1 MKNLFLLK
9 WINLNNK
16 IMLINLKCEIQELFG
31 GSLIDI
37 DFNKINIYVGQNG
50 TGKTVLLKLAWLGTY
65 ITSNKI
71 LEERGFL
78 PQNSI
83 QEDFVNHTIS
93 KVFDEV
99 DFNGKMVFTFENNL
113 TTTLIFE
120 KGICIDITFSNLT
133 KENKVTNI
141 LFMSKELRLFTELVR
156 YLKLRKRVNGTER
169 IMSPDAFEEIL
180 DDYKIYDA
188 LAVEHL
194 LQNLP
199 LEFSE
204 EVSKVLVENYDFK
217 KNPTR
222 LEVNLET
229 CSFLLEYS
237 DNTTEN
243 VLKLG
248 AGHQSILNMFAMNSI
263 QNK

>member
-1 MKNLFLLK
+1 
-9 WINLNNK
+9 
-16 IMLINLKCEIQELFG
+16 MLINLKCEIQELFG
-31 GSLIDI
+31 GGKIDI

-50 TGKTVLLKLAWLGTY
+50 TGKTVLLKLAWFGTY

-78 PQNSI
+78 PQDSI

-93 KVFDEV
+93 KVFEEV
-99 DFNGKMVFTFENNL
+99 DFNGKMVFNFENNL
-113 TTTLIFE
+113 TTTVIFE

-169 IMSPDAFEEIL
+169 IMSPAAFEEIL
-180 DDYKIYDA
+180 NDYKIYDA

-204 EVSKVLVENYDFK
+204 MISKVLVENYDFK

-237 DNTTEN
+237 DNTIEN

-263 QNK
+263 QTNKNL

>member
-1 MKNLFLLK
+1 
-9 WINLNNK
+9 
-16 IMLINLKCEIQELFG
+16 MLINLKCEIQELFG
-31 GSLIDI
+31 GGKIDI

-50 TGKTVLLKLAWLGTY
+50 TGKTVLLKLAWFGTY

-93 KVFDEV
+93 KVFEEV
-99 DFNGKMVFTFENNL
+99 DFNGKMVFNFENNL
-113 TTTLIFE
+113 TTTVIFE

-169 IMSPDAFEEIL
+169 IMSPAAFEEIL
-180 DDYKIYDA
+180 NDYKIYDA

-222 LEVNLET
+222 LEVDLET

>member
-1 MKNLFLLK
+1 
-9 WINLNNK
+9 
-16 IMLINLKCEIQELFG
+16 MLINLKCEIQELFG
-31 GSLIDI
+31 GGKIDI

-50 TGKTVLLKLAWLGTY
+50 TGKTVLLKLAWFGTY

-93 KVFDEV
+93 KVFEEV
-99 DFNGKMVFTFENNL
+99 DFNGKMVFNFENNL
-113 TTTLIFE
+113 TTTVIFE

-169 IMSPDAFEEIL
+169 IMSPAAFEEIL
-180 DDYKIYDA
+180 NDYKIYDA

-204 EVSKVLVENYDFK
+204 MISKVLVENYDFK

-263 QNK
+263 QTK

>member
-1 MKNLFLLK
+1 
-9 WINLNNK
+9 
-16 IMLINLKCEIQELFG
+16 MLINLKCEIQELFG
-31 GSLIDI
+31 GSEIDI

-50 TGKTVLLKLAWLGTY
+50 TGKTVLLKLAWFGTY

-93 KVFDEV
+93 KVFEEV
-99 DFNGKMVFTFENNL
+99 DFNGKMVFNFENNL
-113 TTTLIFE
+113 TTTVIFE

-169 IMSPDAFEEIL
+169 IMSPAAFEEIL
-180 DDYKIYDA
+180 NDYKIYDA

-204 EVSKVLVENYDFK
+204 MISKVLVENYDFK

-237 DNTTEN
+237 DNTIEN

-263 QNK
+263 QTK

>member
-16 IMLINLKCEIQELFG
+16 IMLINIKCEIQELFG
-31 GSLIDI
+31 GSKIDI

-50 TGKTVLLKLAWLGTY
+50 TGKTVLLKLAWFGTY

-93 KVFDEV
+93 KVFEEV
-99 DFNGKMVFTFENNL
+99 DFNGKMVFNFENNL
-113 TTTLIFE
+113 TTTVIFE

-180 DDYKIYDA
+180 NDYKIYDA

-222 LEVNLET
+222 LEVDLET

-263 QNK
+263 QTK

>member
-1 MKNLFLLK
+1 
-9 WINLNNK
+9 
-16 IMLINLKCEIQELFG
+16 MLINLKCEIQELFG
-31 GSLIDI
+31 GSKIDI

-93 KVFDEV
+93 KVFEEV
-99 DFNGKMVFTFENNL
+99 DFNGKMVFNFENNL
-113 TTTLIFE
+113 TTTVIFE

-169 IMSPDAFEEIL
+169 IMSPAAFEEIL
-180 DDYKIYDA
+180 NDYKIYDA

-204 EVSKVLVENYDFK
+204 MISKVLVENYDFK
-217 KNPTR
+217 NNPTR
-222 LEVNLET
+222 LEVDLET
-229 CSFLLEYS
+229 CNFLLEYS
-237 DNTTEN
+237 NNTTEN

-248 AGHQSILNMFAMNSI
+248 AGHQSILNMFTMNLI
-263 QNK
+263 QTNKNL

>member
-1 MKNLFLLK
+1 
-9 WINLNNK
+9 
-16 IMLINLKCEIQELFG
+16 MLTNIKCEIQELFG

-50 TGKTVLLKLAWLGTY
+50 TGKTVLLKLAWFGTY

-93 KVFDEV
+93 KVFEEV
-99 DFNGKMVFTFENNL
+99 DFNGKMVFNFENNL

-120 KGICIDITFSNLT
+120 KGICIDITYSNLT

-169 IMSPDAFEEIL
+169 IMSPTAFEEIL

-204 EVSKVLVENYDFK
+204 TISKVLVENYDFK

-222 LEVNLET
+222 LQVDLET

-237 DNTTEN
+237 DNTIEN
-243 VLKLG
+243 VLRLG

-263 QNK
+263 QTK

>member
-1 MKNLFLLK
+1 
-9 WINLNNK
+9 
-16 IMLINLKCEIQELFG
+16 MLINLKCEIQELFG

-93 KVFDEV
+93 KVFEEV
-99 DFNGKMVFTFENNL
+99 DFNGKMVFNFENNL
-113 TTTLIFE
+113 TTTVIFE

-133 KENKVTNI
+133 KENRVTNI

-180 DDYKIYDA
+180 NDYKIYDA
-188 LAVEHL
+188 LVVEQL

-217 KNPTR
+217 NDPTK
-222 LEVNLET
+222 LEVDLET
-229 CSFLLEYS
+229 CKFLLEYS
-237 DNTTEN
+237 NGTVEN

-248 AGHQSILNMFAMNSI
+248 AGHQSILNIFAMNSI
-263 QNK
+263 QTK

>member
-1 MKNLFLLK
+1 
-9 WINLNNK
+9 
-16 IMLINLKCEIQELFG
+16 MLINLKCEIQELFG
-31 GSLIDI
+31 GGKIDI
-37 DFNKINIYVGQNG
+37 GFNKINTYVGKNG
-50 TGKTVLLKLAWLGTY
+50 TGKTVLLKLAWFGTY

-93 KVFDEV
+93 KVFEEV
-99 DFNGKMVFTFENNL
+99 DFNGKMVFNFENNL
-113 TTTLIFE
+113 TTTVIFE
-120 KGICIDITFSNLT
+120 KGICIDITYSNLT

-169 IMSPDAFEEIL
+169 IVSPTAFEEIL
-180 DDYKIYDA
+180 NDYKIYDA
-188 LAVEHL
+188 LLVEQL

-204 EVSKVLVENYDFK
+204 EVSEVLVKNYDFK
-217 KNPTR
+217 NAPTK
-222 LEVNLET
+222 LEVDLET
-229 CSFLLEYS
+229 CKFLLEYS
-237 DNTTEN
+237 DGTVEN

-248 AGHQSILNMFAMNSI
+248 AGHQSILNMFTMNFI
-263 QNK
+263 QNKQF

>member
-1 MKNLFLLK
+1 
-9 WINLNNK
+9 
-16 IMLINLKCEIQELFG
+16 MLINLKCEIQELFG

-50 TGKTVLLKLAWLGTY
+50 TGKTVLLKLAWFGTY

-93 KVFDEV
+93 KVFEDV
-99 DFNGKMVFTFENNL
+99 DFNGKMVFNFENNL

-120 KGICIDITFSNLT
+120 KGICIDITYSNLT

-180 DDYKIYDA
+180 NDYKIYDA

-222 LEVNLET
+222 LEVDLET
-229 CSFLLEYS
+229 CNFLLEYS

-263 QNK
+263 QTK

>member
-1 MKNLFLLK
+1 
-9 WINLNNK
+9 
-16 IMLINLKCEIQELFG
+16 MLINIKCEIQELFG
-31 GSLIDI
+31 GSKIDI

-50 TGKTVLLKLAWLGTY
+50 TGKTVLLKLAWFGTY

-133 KENKVTNI
+133 KENRVTNI

-180 DDYKIYDA
+180 NDYKIYDA
-188 LAVEHL
+188 LVVEQL

-204 EVSKVLVENYDFK
+204 EVSKTLVDAYNFK
-217 KNPTR
+217 DSPTK
-222 LEVNLET
+222 LEVDLET

-237 DNTTEN
+237 DGTVEN

-248 AGHQSILNMFAMNSI
+248 AGHQSILNIFTINLI
-263 QNK
+263 QNKQF

>member
-1 MKNLFLLK
+1 
-9 WINLNNK
+9 
-16 IMLINLKCEIQELFG
+16 MLINLKCEIQELFG
-31 GSLIDI
+31 GGKIDI
-37 DFNKINIYVGQNG
+37 GFNKINTYVGKNG
-50 TGKTVLLKLAWLGTY
+50 TGKTVLLKLAWFGTY

-169 IMSPDAFEEIL
+169 IMSPAAFEEIL
-180 DDYKIYDA
+180 NDYKIYDA

-204 EVSKVLVENYDFK
+204 MISKVLVENYDFK

-263 QNK
+263 

>member
-1 MKNLFLLK
+1 MLKN
-9 WINLNNK
+9 I
-16 IMLINLKCEIQELFG
+16 KCEIQELFG
-31 GSLIDI
+31 GSKIDI

-50 TGKTVLLKLAWLGTY
+50 TGKTVLLKLAWFGTY

-83 QEDFVNHTIS
+83 QENFVNHTIS
-93 KVFDEV
+93 KVFEEV
-99 DFNGKMVFTFENNL
+99 DFNGKMVFNFENNL

-120 KGICIDITFSNLT
+120 KGICIDITYSNLT

-169 IMSPDAFEEIL
+169 IMSPAAFEEIL
-180 DDYKIYDA
+180 NDYKIYDA

-204 EVSKVLVENYDFK
+204 MISKVLVENYDFK

-222 LEVNLET
+222 LEVDLET

-263 QNK
+263 QTK

>member
-1 MKNLFLLK
+1 
-9 WINLNNK
+9 
-16 IMLINLKCEIQELFG
+16 MLINLKCEIQELFG

-50 TGKTVLLKLAWLGTY
+50 TGKTVLLKLAWFGTY

-93 KVFDEV
+93 KVFEEV
-99 DFNGKMVFTFENNL
+99 DFNGKMVFNFENNL
-113 TTTLIFE
+113 TTTVIFE

-169 IMSPDAFEEIL
+169 IMSPAAFEEIL
-180 DDYKIYDA
+180 NDYKIYDA

-204 EVSKVLVENYDFK
+204 MISKVLVENYDFK
-217 KNPTR
+217 NNPTR
-222 LEVNLET
+222 LEVDLET
-229 CSFLLEYS
+229 CNFLLEYS
-237 DNTTEN
+237 NNTTEN

>member
-1 MKNLFLLK
+1 
-9 WINLNNK
+9 
-16 IMLINLKCEIQELFG
+16 MLINLKCEIQELFG
-31 GSLIDI
+31 GGKIDI
-37 DFNKINIYVGQNG
+37 DFNKINTYVGKNG
-50 TGKTVLLKLAWLGTY
+50 TGKTVLLKLAWFGTY

-93 KVFDEV
+93 KVFEEV
-99 DFNGKMVFTFENNL
+99 DFNGKMVFNFENNL

-120 KGICIDITFSNLT
+120 KGICIDITYSNLT

-180 DDYKIYDA
+180 NDYKIYDA

-204 EVSKVLVENYDFK
+204 MISKVLFEKYDFK

-222 LEVNLET
+222 LEVDLET
-229 CSFLLEYS
+229 CNFLLEYS

-243 VLKLG
+243 VLKLS

-263 QNK
+263 QTK

>member
-1 MKNLFLLK
+1 
-9 WINLNNK
+9 
-16 IMLINLKCEIQELFG
+16 MLINLKCEIQELFG
-31 GSLIDI
+31 GGKIDI

-50 TGKTVLLKLAWLGTY
+50 TGKTVLLKLAWFGTY

-93 KVFDEV
+93 KVFEEV
-99 DFNGKMVFTFENNL
+99 DFNGKMVFNFENNL
-113 TTTLIFE
+113 TTTVIFE

-169 IMSPDAFEEIL
+169 IMSPAAFEEIL
-180 DDYKIYDA
+180 NDYKIYDA

-204 EVSKVLVENYDFK
+204 MISKVLVENYDFK

-222 LEVNLET
+222 LQVDLET

-237 DNTTEN
+237 DNTIEN
-243 VLKLG
+243 VLRLG

>member
-1 MKNLFLLK
+1 
-9 WINLNNK
+9 
-16 IMLINLKCEIQELFG
+16 MLINLKCEIQELFG
-31 GSLIDI
+31 GGKIDI
-37 DFNKINIYVGQNG
+37 GFNKINTYVGKNG
-50 TGKTVLLKLAWLGTY
+50 TGKTVLLKLAWFGTY

-93 KVFDEV
+93 KVFEEV
-99 DFNGKMVFTFENNL
+99 DFNGKMVFNFENNL
-113 TTTLIFE
+113 TTTVIFE

-169 IMSPDAFEEIL
+169 IMSPAAFEEIL
-180 DDYKIYDA
+180 NDYKIYDA

-204 EVSKVLVENYDFK
+204 MISKVLVENYDFK

-237 DNTTEN
+237 DNTIEN
-243 VLKLG
+243 VLRLG

>member
-1 MKNLFLLK
+1 
-9 WINLNNK
+9 
-16 IMLINLKCEIQELFG
+16 MLINIKCEIQELFG
-31 GSLIDI
+31 GSKIDI

-50 TGKTVLLKLAWLGTY
+50 TGKTVLLKLAWFGTY

-93 KVFDEV
+93 KVFEEV
-99 DFNGKMVFTFENNL
+99 DFNGKMVFNFENNL
-113 TTTLIFE
+113 TTTVIFE

-180 DDYKIYDA
+180 NDYKIYDA

-222 LEVNLET
+222 LEVDLET

-263 QNK
+263 QTK

>member
-1 MKNLFLLK
+1 
-9 WINLNNK
+9 
-16 IMLINLKCEIQELFG
+16 MLINLKCEIQELFG
-31 GSLIDI
+31 GSKIDI

-93 KVFDEV
+93 KVFEDV
-99 DFNGKMVFTFENNL
+99 DFNGKMVFNFENNL
-113 TTTLIFE
+113 TTTVIFE

-169 IMSPDAFEEIL
+169 IMSPAAFEEIL
-180 DDYKIYDA
+180 NDYKIYDA

-204 EVSKVLVENYDFK
+204 MISKVLVENYDFK

-237 DNTTEN
+237 DNTIEN

-263 QNK
+263 QTNKNL

>member
-1 MKNLFLLK
+1 
-9 WINLNNK
+9 
-16 IMLINLKCEIQELFG
+16 MLINLKCEIQELFG
-31 GSLIDI
+31 GGKIDI

-50 TGKTVLLKLAWLGTY
+50 TGKTVLLKLAWFGTY

-99 DFNGKMVFTFENNL
+99 DFNGKMVFNFENNL
-113 TTTLIFE
+113 TTTVIFE

-169 IMSPDAFEEIL
+169 IMSPAAFEEIL
-180 DDYKIYDA
+180 NDYKIYDA

-204 EVSKVLVENYDFK
+204 MISKVLVENYDFK

-237 DNTTEN
+237 DNTIEN

-263 QNK
+263 QTK

>member
-1 MKNLFLLK
+1 
-9 WINLNNK
+9 
-16 IMLINLKCEIQELFG
+16 MLINIKCEIQELFG
-31 GSLIDI
+31 GSKIDI
-37 DFNKINIYVGQNG
+37 DINKINIYLGQNG
-50 TGKTVLLKLAWLGTY
+50 TGKTVLLKLAWFGTY

-93 KVFDEV
+93 KVFEEV
-99 DFNGKMVFTFENNL
+99 DFNGKMVFNFENNL
-113 TTTLIFE
+113 TTTVIFE

-180 DDYKIYDA
+180 NDYKIYDA

-222 LEVNLET
+222 LEVDLET
-229 CSFLLEYS
+229 CNFLLEYS

-243 VLKLG
+243 VLKLS

-263 QNK
+263 QTK

>member
-1 MKNLFLLK
+1 M
-9 WINLNNK
+9 
-16 IMLINLKCEIQELFG
+16 
-31 GSLIDI
+31 DI
-37 DFNKINIYVGQNG
+37 DFNKINIHVGPNG
-50 TGKTVLLKLAWLGTY
+50 TGKTVLLKLAWFGTY

-71 LEERGFL
+71 LEEKGFL

-83 QEDFVNHTIS
+83 QKDFVNHTIS
-93 KVFDEV
+93 KVFEEV

-156 YLKLRKRVNGTER
+156 YLKLRKRVNGTQR
-169 IMSPDAFEEIL
+169 IVSPTAFEEIL
-180 DDYKIYDA
+180 NEYKIYDA
-188 LAVEHL
+188 LLVEQL
-194 LQNLP
+194 IQNLP

-204 EVSKVLVENYDFK
+204 EVSKTLADAYNFK
-217 KNPTR
+217 DSPTK
-222 LEVNLET
+222 LEVDLET

-237 DNTTEN
+237 DNTIEN
-243 VLKLG
+243 VLRLG

>member
-1 MKNLFLLK
+1 
-9 WINLNNK
+9 
-16 IMLINLKCEIQELFG
+16 MLINLKCEIQELFG

-180 DDYKIYDA
+180 NDYKIYDA

>member
-1 MKNLFLLK
+1 
-9 WINLNNK
+9 
-16 IMLINLKCEIQELFG
+16 MLINIKCEIQELFG

-50 TGKTVLLKLAWLGTY
+50 TGKTVLLKLAWFGTY

-71 LEERGFL
+71 LEEKGFL

-83 QEDFVNHTIS
+83 QKDFVNHTIS

-169 IMSPDAFEEIL
+169 IMSPAAFEEIL
-180 DDYKIYDA
+180 NDYKIYDA

-222 LEVNLET
+222 LEVDLET

-243 VLKLG
+243 VLRLG
-248 AGHQSILNMFAMNSI
+248 EGHQSILNMFAMNSI
-263 QNK
+263 QTK

>member
-1 MKNLFLLK
+1 
-9 WINLNNK
+9 
-16 IMLINLKCEIQELFG
+16 MLTNIKCEIQELFG
-31 GSLIDI
+31 GGKIDI
-37 DFNKINIYVGQNG
+37 DFNKINIYVGKNG
-50 TGKTVLLKLAWLGTY
+50 TGKTVLFKLAWFGTY

-133 KENKVTNI
+133 KDKKVTNI
-141 LFMSKELRLFTELVR
+141 LFMSKDLRLFTELVR

-169 IMSPDAFEEIL
+169 IISPTAFVEIL
-180 DDYKIYDA
+180 NDYKIYDA
-188 LAVEHL
+188 LAVESL

-204 EVSKVLVENYDFK
+204 TDSEVLVKNYNFK
-217 KNPTR
+217 NAPKK
-222 LEVNLET
+222 LEVDLET
-229 CSFLLEYS
+229 CKFLLEYS
-237 DNTTEN
+237 DGTVEN

-248 AGHQSILNMFAMNSI
+248 AGHQSILNMFTMNFI
-263 QNK
+263 QNKQF

>member
-1 MKNLFLLK
+1 
-9 WINLNNK
+9 
-16 IMLINLKCEIQELFG
+16 MLINLKCEIQELFG

-50 TGKTVLLKLAWLGTY
+50 TGKTVLLKLAWFGTY

-93 KVFDEV
+93 KVFEEV
-99 DFNGKMVFTFENNL
+99 DFNGKMVFNFENNL
-113 TTTLIFE
+113 TTTVIFE

-169 IMSPDAFEEIL
+169 IMSPAAFEEIL
-180 DDYKIYDA
+180 NDYKIYDA

-222 LEVNLET
+222 LEVDLET

-263 QNK
+263 QTK

>member
-1 MKNLFLLK
+1 MKSLFLLK

-16 IMLINLKCEIQELFG
+16 IMLTNIKCEIQELFG
-31 GSLIDI
+31 GGKIDI
-37 DFNKINIYVGQNG
+37 DFNKINIYIGQNG
-50 TGKTVLLKLAWLGTY
+50 TGKTVLLKLAWFGTY

-93 KVFDEV
+93 KVFEEV
-99 DFNGKMVFTFENNL
+99 DFNGKMVFNFENNL
-113 TTTLIFE
+113 TTTVIFE

-169 IMSPDAFEEIL
+169 IMSPAAFEEIL
-180 DDYKIYDA
+180 NDYKIYDA

-204 EVSKVLVENYDFK
+204 MISKVLVENYDFK

-237 DNTTEN
+237 DNTIEN

-263 QNK
+263 QTK

>member
-1 MKNLFLLK
+1 
-9 WINLNNK
+9 
-16 IMLINLKCEIQELFG
+16 MLINIKCEIQELFG
-31 GSLIDI
+31 GSKIDI
-37 DFNKINIYVGQNG
+37 DINKINIYVGQNG
-50 TGKTVLLKLAWLGTY
+50 TGKTILLKLAWFGTY

-133 KENKVTNI
+133 KENRVTNI

-180 DDYKIYDA
+180 NDYKIYDA
-188 LAVEHL
+188 LVVEQL

-204 EVSKVLVENYDFK
+204 EVSKTLVDVYNFK
-217 KNPTR
+217 SSPTK
-222 LEVNLET
+222 LLIDLET

-237 DNTTEN
+237 DNTIEN

-248 AGHQSILNMFAMNSI
+248 AGHQSILNIFTMNSI

>member
-1 MKNLFLLK
+1 
-9 WINLNNK
+9 
-16 IMLINLKCEIQELFG
+16 MLTNIKCEIQELFG
-31 GSLIDI
+31 GGKIDI
-37 DFNKINIYVGQNG
+37 DFNKINTYVGKNG
-50 TGKTVLLKLAWLGTY
+50 TGKTVLLKLSWFGTY

-78 PQNSI
+78 PQNCI

-93 KVFDEV
+93 KVFDEI

-180 DDYKIYDA
+180 NDYKIYDA

-263 QNK
+263 QTK

>member
-1 MKNLFLLK
+1 
-9 WINLNNK
+9 
-16 IMLINLKCEIQELFG
+16 MLTNIKCEIQELFG
-31 GSLIDI
+31 GGKIDI

-50 TGKTVLLKLAWLGTY
+50 TGKTILLKLAWFGTY

-133 KENKVTNI
+133 KNKKVTNI
-141 LFMSKELRLFTELVR
+141 LFMSKDLRLFTELVR

-169 IMSPDAFEEIL
+169 IISPTAFVEIL
-180 DDYKIYDA
+180 NDYKIYDA
-188 LAVEHL
+188 LAVESL

-204 EVSKVLVENYDFK
+204 TDSEVLVKNYNFK
-217 KNPTR
+217 NAPKK
-222 LEVNLET
+222 LEVDLET
-229 CSFLLEYS
+229 CKFLLEYS
-237 DNTTEN
+237 DGTVEN

-248 AGHQSILNMFAMNSI
+248 AGHQSILNMFTMNFI
-263 QNK
+263 QNKQF

>member
-1 MKNLFLLK
+1 
-9 WINLNNK
+9 
-16 IMLINLKCEIQELFG
+16 MLINLKCEIQELFG
-31 GSLIDI
+31 GGKIDI
-37 DFNKINIYVGQNG
+37 GFNKINTYVGKNG
-50 TGKTVLLKLAWLGTY
+50 TGKTVLLKLAWFGTY

-93 KVFDEV
+93 KVFEEV
-99 DFNGKMVFTFENNL
+99 DFNGKMVFNFENNL
-113 TTTLIFE
+113 TTTVIFE

-169 IMSPDAFEEIL
+169 IMSPAAFEEIL
-180 DDYKIYDA
+180 NDYKIYDA
-188 LAVEHL
+188 LVVEHL

-217 KNPTR
+217 NTPKK
-222 LEVNLET
+222 LEVDLET
-229 CSFLLEYS
+229 CKFLLEYS
-237 DNTTEN
+237 DGTIEN
-243 VLKLG
+243 VLRLG

-263 QNK
+263 QTK

>member
-1 MKNLFLLK
+1 
-9 WINLNNK
+9 
-16 IMLINLKCEIQELFG
+16 MLINLKCEIQELFG
-31 GSLIDI
+31 GGKIDI
-37 DFNKINIYVGQNG
+37 DFNKINTYVGKNG
-50 TGKTVLLKLAWLGTY
+50 TGKTVLLKLAWFGTY

-93 KVFDEV
+93 KVFEDV
-99 DFNGKMVFTFENNL
+99 DFNGKMVFNFENNL

-120 KGICIDITFSNLT
+120 KGICIDITYSNLT

-180 DDYKIYDA
+180 NDYKIYDA

-222 LEVNLET
+222 LEVDLET
-229 CSFLLEYS
+229 CNFLLEYS

-263 QNK
+263 QTK

>member
-1 MKNLFLLK
+1 
-9 WINLNNK
+9 
-16 IMLINLKCEIQELFG
+16 MLINLKCEIQELFG
-31 GSLIDI
+31 GGKIDI
-37 DFNKINIYVGQNG
+37 DFNKINTYVGKNG
-50 TGKTVLLKLAWLGTY
+50 TGKTVLLKLAWFGTY

-93 KVFDEV
+93 KVFEEV
-99 DFNGKMVFTFENNL
+99 DFNGKMVFNFENNL
-113 TTTLIFE
+113 TTTVIFE

-180 DDYKIYDA
+180 NDYKIYDA

-222 LEVNLET
+222 LEVDLET
-229 CSFLLEYS
+229 CNFLLEYS

-263 QNK
+263 QTK

>member
-1 MKNLFLLK
+1 
-9 WINLNNK
+9 
-16 IMLINLKCEIQELFG
+16 MLINLKCEIQELFG
-31 GSLIDI
+31 GSKIDI

-50 TGKTVLLKLAWLGTY
+50 TGKTVLLKLAWFGTY

-93 KVFDEV
+93 KVFEEV
-99 DFNGKMVFTFENNL
+99 DFNGKMVFNFENNL
-113 TTTLIFE
+113 TTTVIFE

-169 IMSPDAFEEIL
+169 IMSPAAFEEIL
-180 DDYKIYDA
+180 NDYKIYDA

-204 EVSKVLVENYDFK
+204 IISKVLVENYDFK

-222 LEVNLET
+222 LQVDLET

-237 DNTTEN
+237 DNTIEN
-243 VLKLG
+243 VLRLG

-263 QNK
+263 QTK